1 MMHRSIYC
9 VLAGSQSA
17 EPVLARVTASS
28 EGRAIGGAGKTDL
41 HDANAAQSDVLKS
54 IQDAEQL
61 LFELLDGVSVSRVI
75 NAWLARRG
83 VATFICGVCGM
94 VMLLAL
100 LVIAPELL
108 ALLGMSVDTSGLAGW
123 PGIARASAA
132 GTLGLMSLAGLLT
145 LFAARRSVR
154 QCHALA
160 KDLRS
165 QKRSIALTDPQTG
178 CMDDVLYRGNSGGLS
193 FLLALMWAVLKP
205 QQISAW
211 FPWLGRLVNGS
222 ADVVCTATVNPNG
235 KIGRV
240 GEIGVKLGAIRPDAD
255 TFWILSLENDN
266 DVQDYYRESING
278 LSVDGRWPVRG
289 NYQFYRSQDKRHA
302 FLFIRHIS
310 DLEGFFSA
318 PYAQSLRR
326 MIVAGG
332 LCACAAMLGAWSLPG
347 FSAPEFAI
355 SQCGMGTQAAPAHEE
370 AKLGVWEADQSIVEC
385 IVTLEPNGYPGPLD
399 IEVQSSE
406 DSLLSGDAQM
416 DFANERRH
424 ITRRLSGTQHYS
436 FFVHRSGAVSTPA
449 YVIVGVVVRNMA
461 GRQSSAAVVLSAQP
475 PKTR

>member
-1 MMHRSIYC
+1 MQTSIYC

-28 EGRAIGGAGKTDL
+28 AGHAMGGAGKTDL
-41 HDANAAQSDVLKS
+41 HDANTAQGDVLKS

-61 LFELLDGVSVSRVI
+61 LFELLEGVNVSRVAG
-75 NAWLARRG
+75 AWLGRRG
-83 VATFICGVCGM
+83 VARFAGSACVM

-100 LVIAPELL
+100 AVIVPGLL
-108 ALLGMSVDTSGLAGW
+108 ALLGVSVDTSGLAGW
-123 PGIARASAA
+123 PELARAVATVALS
-132 GTLGLMSLAGLLT
+132 LLSLACLVTFL
-145 LFAARRSVR
+145 AAQRSVR
-154 QCHALA
+154 QCRALA

-165 QKRSIALTDPQTG
+165 QKRSIALADPQTG
-178 CMDDVLYRGNSGGLS
+178 CMDDVLYSGNSGGLS
-193 FLLALMWAVLKP
+193 FLLALMLAVLKP

-211 FPWLGRLVNGS
+211 FPWLHVLMNRQ

-240 GEIGVKLGAIRPDAD
+240 GEIDVKLGAIRPDAD
-255 TFWILSLENDN
+255 TFWILSSENSN

-278 LSVDGRWPVRG
+278 LSADPRWPVRG

-310 DLEGFFSA
+310 DLDGFFSA
-318 PYAQSLRR
+318 PHAQSVRR
-326 MIVAGG
+326 TIIVGV
-332 LCACAAMLGAWSLPG
+332 LCSCAAMLGAWLLPG

-355 SQCGMGTQAAPAHEE
+355 SQCGMGTQTASFNEAATP
-370 AKLGVWEADQSIVEC
+370 GVWEADQSIVEC
-385 IVTLEPNGYPGPLD
+385 IVTLKPNGYPGPLD

-406 DSLLSGDAQM
+406 DSLLSGDATM
-416 DFANERRH
+416 DLANERRH
-424 ITRRLSGTQHYS
+424 IIRRLSGAQHYS
-436 FFVHRSGAVSTPA
+436 FFVRKASAVAAPA

-461 GRQSSAAVVLSAQP
+461 GRQASAAVVLP
-475 PKTR
+475 LH